1 MLCSNLKDEVTLLND
16 IAKKFKSIE
25 GIGKLLVNE
34 IEEIISN
41 TIKRERNRHPQ
52 MDIENILKEIT
63 DVDKQMLNIAYLKK
77 EQINLIELENYLK
90 SKFEQDSE
98 ILKSSKQSTRTNL
111 RRWIRIYDYL
121 KGENKKVSN

>member
-1 MLCSNLKDEVTLLND
+1 MLCSNLKDEVTLLNN

-34 IEEIISN
+34 IEKIISN

-63 DVDKQMLNIAYLKK
+63 DVDKQMLNIAYLEK
-77 EQINLIELENYLK
+77 
-90 SKFEQDSE
+90 
-98 ILKSSKQSTRTNL
+98 RTNKF
-111 RRWIRIYDYL
+111 D
-121 KGENKKVSN
+121 